1 MGKNDYCISGVLL
14 GSGEEGG
21 KGVRVLPLTL
31 KGATSRARQPT
42 GQSMPPNWSMPDDFR
57 CCPDFCWP
65 KLPNVAAIGTSF
77 HHHHPRSSQP
87 PTPPAAPRQRHQLT
101 TVLSSPTSVAMGFWD
116 TITDL
121 VEAATPWATADAE
134 APAAESTVR
143 FSLFCG

>member
-14 GSGEEGG
+14 ESGEEGG

-87 PTPPAAPRQRHQLT
+87 PTPPPPPAN
-101 TVLSSPTSVAMGFWD
+101 VTS
-116 TITDL
+116 
-121 VEAATPWATADAE
+121 
-134 APAAESTVR
+134 
-143 FSLFCG
+143 